1 MKAVSLL
8 MIDSF
13 HTIKMNILGFLL
25 LFSASLQQVYGTQP
39 SQEILAE
46 ERSYQ
51 KEKVYTLYDTGFG
64 NSNQGYTDFDSGY
77 SNFDSGHSNIN
88 SGHSN
93 LVVVQDSH
101 SNSGYSNS
109 RPGYIKSFT
118 KFMSKLAAKGKKWR
132 KKYQNYR
139 DNYRSNEITYVIPL
153 PHPHPPHPPLRPPL
167 PFPLWFREQ
176 QKKSKFPANPEKDT
190 FKVHHESSHVDIN
203 KGAVITKVICEKC
216 MNYGPNHEAFPKKIP
231 GKIISQSP
239 KHIEF
244 LSKGGK
250 TDDGFEAL
258 RSKTIIGTFHSPEI
272 IDTNYHKSN

>member
-1 MKAVSLL
+1 

-51 KEKVYTLYDTGFG
+51 KEKVYTLYDTGSG

-77 SNFDSGHSNIN
+77 SNFD

-109 RPGYIKSFT
+109 RPGYIKSF
-118 KFMSKLAAKGKKWR
+118 
-132 KKYQNYR
+132 
-139 DNYRSNEITYVIPL
+139 
-153 PHPHPPHPPLRPPL
+153 
-167 PFPLWFREQ
+167 
-176 QKKSKFPANPEKDT
+176 
-190 FKVHHESSHVDIN
+190 
-203 KGAVITKVICEKC
+203 
-216 MNYGPNHEAFPKKIP
+216 
-231 GKIISQSP
+231 
-239 KHIEF
+239 
-244 LSKGGK
+244 
-250 TDDGFEAL
+250 
-258 RSKTIIGTFHSPEI
+258 
-272 IDTNYHKSN
+272 